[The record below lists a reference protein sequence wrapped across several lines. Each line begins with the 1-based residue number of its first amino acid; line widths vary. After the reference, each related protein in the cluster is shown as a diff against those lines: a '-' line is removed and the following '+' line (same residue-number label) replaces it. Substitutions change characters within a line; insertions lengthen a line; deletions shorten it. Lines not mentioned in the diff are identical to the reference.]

1 MPAMAALLA
10 EVTIQPVGPTVEQL
24 PVQVAINMHCDSEH
38 LCMICSQ
45 YVAPIL
51 LV

>member
-24 PVQVAINMHCDSEH
+24 PVQISSNQHA
-38 LCMICSQ
+38 L
-45 YVAPIL
+45 
-51 LV
+51 